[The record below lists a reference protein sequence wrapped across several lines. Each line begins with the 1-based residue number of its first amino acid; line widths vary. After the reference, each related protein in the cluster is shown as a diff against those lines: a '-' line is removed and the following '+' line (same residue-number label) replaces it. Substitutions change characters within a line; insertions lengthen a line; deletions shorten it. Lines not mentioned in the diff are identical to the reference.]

1 MMLPKIIKKLFGKED
16 GFEERIRKVAYNVL
30 VEYGM
35 DKKRAK
41 KLVKEGIKVVK
52 PKKPI
57 RIFGESGSE
66 SKR

>member
-35 DKKRAK
+35 DKKRAE

-52 PKKPI
+52 LKKPI
-57 RIFGESGSE
+57 RIFGESSRKSE
-66 SKR
+66 R